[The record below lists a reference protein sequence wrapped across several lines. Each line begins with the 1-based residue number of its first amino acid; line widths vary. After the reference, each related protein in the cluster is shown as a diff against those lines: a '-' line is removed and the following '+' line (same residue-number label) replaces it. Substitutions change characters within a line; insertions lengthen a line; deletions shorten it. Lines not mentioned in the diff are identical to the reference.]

1 MSAVRG
7 AAKRVLQFVVRLA
20 PPRSRTWG
28 EAMLREMD
36 YVDGDWATLFW
47 ALGSTVAVCRNSLIE
62 QLRRRQ
68 ERFANGGPSRKPA
81 SWIVSVFAGVAVA
94 LVVLTLSILTLT
106 TVQRA
111 SSFDVGEAKLVR
123 MLFAV
128 VVPDAICLVGA
139 IALWRTQ
146 RRRPSGI
153 LAACAAVGAHSILYF
168 VA

>member
-1 MSAVRG
+1 MSAIRG
-7 AAKRVLQFVVRLA
+7 VARRVLRFVVRLA
-20 PPRSRTWG
+20 PPTARNWG

-36 YVDGDWATLFW
+36 YVDGDWAALFW
-47 ALGSTVAVCRNSLIE
+47 ALGSTVAVCRNSVTE
-62 QLRRRQ
+62 HLRRRR
-68 ERFANGGPSRKPA
+68 ERVDREKFSRKPA
-81 SWIVSVFAGVAVA
+81 SWIVSVFAGVAAA
-94 LVVLTLSILTLT
+94 LVVLALSILTLT

-111 SSFDVGEAKLVR
+111 SSFDPGQAKLVR
-123 MLFAV
+123 LLFAV